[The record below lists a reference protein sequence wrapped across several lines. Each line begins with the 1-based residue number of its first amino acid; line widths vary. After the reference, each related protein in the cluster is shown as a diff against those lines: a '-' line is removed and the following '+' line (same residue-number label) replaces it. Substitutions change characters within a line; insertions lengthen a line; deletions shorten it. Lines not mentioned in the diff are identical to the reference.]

1 MKVSLLQ
8 YDIAWMD
15 MKSNLD
21 TISKH
26 LQSLNGKIDL
36 LVLPEMFLS
45 GFNMDAKAAAIT
57 EEDETIQALINL
69 ADTYH
74 LGIIGSLAIKEG
86 SSYYN
91 RVLLLTSHGIEGRYD
106 KQYLFSPSGEDEA
119 FTRRYPTTLF
129 EFRGWKILPQVC
141 YDLRF
146 PENVRSAELADLII
160 YVANWPSGRI
170 HHWDALLRARG
181 IENQCYVIGCNRIGI
196 DENKWS
202 FPGHSQL
209 VAPDGTVTTLED
221 DRIDLTLELEMDQL
235 KEYRKKYPFWKDKK

>member
-15 MKSNLD
+15 KKSNLD

-86 SSYYN
+86 SNYYN
-91 RVLLLTSHGIEGRYD
+91 RVLLMI
-106 KQYLFSPSGEDEA
+106 
-119 FTRRYPTTLF
+119 
-129 EFRGWKILPQVC
+129 
-141 YDLRF
+141 
-146 PENVRSAELADLII
+146 
-160 YVANWPSGRI
+160 
-170 HHWDALLRARG
+170 
-181 IENQCYVIGCNRIGI
+181 
-196 DENKWS
+196 
-202 FPGHSQL
+202 
-209 VAPDGTVTTLED
+209 
-221 DRIDLTLELEMDQL
+221 
-235 KEYRKKYPFWKDKK
+235 